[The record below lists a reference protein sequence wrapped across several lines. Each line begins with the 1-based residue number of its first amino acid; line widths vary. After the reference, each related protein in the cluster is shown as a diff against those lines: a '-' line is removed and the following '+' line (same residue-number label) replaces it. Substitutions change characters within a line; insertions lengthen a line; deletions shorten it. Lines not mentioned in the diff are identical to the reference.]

1 MRLAATCVGVLGGAA
16 VALTGCL
23 APPPPTTIEL
33 VNSTG
38 LDVRPAFYTSGSA
51 TGADELFTD
60 GNLVTDFTDR
70 PFPELRG
77 NESVTLTLECDEIRS
92 VGVDGPVL
100 FDALQG
106 IVTRSEDRVFLR
118 RETDFECGATLRFV
132 YFTEGDA
139 FRVRVEYP

>member
-1 MRLAATCVGVLGGAA
+1 VLG
-16 VALTGCL
+16 VASVVLSGCIP
-23 APPPPTTIEL
+23 APPPTTIEL

-38 LDVRPAFYTSGSA
+38 LDVRPEFHTSGLATSA
-51 TGADELFTD
+51 DGLFTD

-77 NESVTLTLECDEIRS
+77 SESVTLTLECDELQS
-92 VGVDGPVL
+92 LGVDGPVL

-106 IVTRSEDRVFLR
+106 IVTRSDDRIFLR
-118 RETDFECGATLRFV
+118 RETDFECGVTLRFV
-132 YFTEGDA
+132 YFAEGDA